1 MVLRAAL
8 RRDPQNASLKG
19 DLARVEAEIGGLEAG
34 LAAAHNFAGNDPD
47 NSLYDRV
54 SAELYEKAGRREEAI
69 GLLEK
74 TVAGRPS
81 DTDLTVALSRLYR
94 RMGVPD
100 KAEAVLKTRLEA
112 GPKLCRRLGL
122 SVSPRRAKTVRRRYR
137 RIFAARRRWTDRP
150 IGAEQS
156 RMALSKT
163 RRDSESSRIGSAG
176 VCDLST

>member
-1 MVLRAAL
+1 MYGLQHDWHNAIGTATNLVKKFPTNVDVIDKLGRVQIESGDSDGALSTYKRAHMIAPNSLSILSSYLGLLRSAKKTPEARMVLRAAL

-81 DTDLTVALSRLYR
+81 DRSDGRTF
-94 RMGVPD
+94 P
-100 KAEAVLKTRLEA
+100 
-112 GPKLCRRLGL
+112 
-122 SVSPRRAKTVRRRYR
+122 SVQANGRPR
-137 RIFAARRRWTDRP
+137 
-150 IGAEQS
+150 
-156 RMALSKT
+156 
-163 RRDSESSRIGSAG
+163 
-176 VCDLST
+176 